1 MSYSVRGRESG
12 EGPSECGDP
21 CWAMG
26 CHEWPHRDGTSQPG
40 NVGPKTSGL
49 EPAFP
54 CSCLFSSDSLHIK
67 ERWFWRRKPTGRLRG
82 HCLPSMPRP
91 HLLSWVSLTQDLCQE
106 GLVVSDLDPPSHRP
120 LRTRKLI
127 IKTSQPGPL
136 WSLSILTTVNAAVC
150 QGRCPTGQLGL
161 LVLEALGATVG
172 SSF

>member
-1 MSYSVRGRESG
+1 MGNGLLRVGTPAGPWSVMS
-12 EGPSECGDP
+12 GPIGT
-21 CWAMG
+21 A
-26 CHEWPHRDGTSQPG
+26 PHNLGM
-40 NVGPKTSGL
+40 VGPKTSGL

-67 ERWFWRRKPTGRLRG
+67 ERWFWRHKPTGRLQG

-136 WSLSILTTVNAAVC
+136 WSLSVLTTVNAAVC